1 MLEMYKRD
9 RFNNELVTER
19 CDELIPLEQ
28 RLQDVD
34 VMLTPGGGR
43 AARAGGVDPLRL
55 RRADPAGLALLPELR
70 AAGRRGAGRHLRAL
84 RLAAA
89 GRGDVLRPLRQ
100 PDRRGT
106 PAGIPAARPRR
117 RARARGAGARTVV
130 VAPTETEAPPAAA
143 KLDAPCPRCGA
154 TYEAHQEYCLDCG
167 LRLPAEATGVV
178 AALGGAWRRR
188 LRWYPGDWMWVVLGL
203 LGIAALGAGLAVLA
217 SRGGPAPETIVATTS
232 PGVTTRQAVQTTP
245 VPTAAAQPT
254 PPAAPPPAVQNPPP
268 AQQSSASGRRTRA
281 AGPSSCAPTRAPR
294 SPAQEAREALGSGLR
309 DVGVIESSDYSS
321 LHPGYFVVFSG
332 IYDDQ
337 GDAEAAL
344 TGAEDAGY
352 PEAYVRPVSP

>member
-1 MLEMYKRD
+1 M
-9 RFNNELVTER
+9 
-19 CDELIPLEQ
+19 
-28 RLQDVD
+28 
-34 VMLTPGGGR
+34 
-43 AARAGGVDPLRL
+43 
-55 RRADPAGLALLPELR
+55 
-70 AAGRRGAGRHLRAL
+70 
-84 RLAAA
+84 
-89 GRGDVLRPLRQ
+89 
-100 PDRRGT
+100 
-106 PAGIPAARPRR
+106 
-117 RARARGAGARTVV
+117 

-143 KLDAPCPRCGA
+143 ELDPCPRCGA
-154 TYEAHQEYCLDCG
+154 PYEPHQEYCLDCG

-245 VPTAAAQPT
+245 VPTAAAQPG
-254 PPAAPPPAVQNPPP
+254 PPAAPPPAAQNPPP
-268 AQQSSASGRRTRA
+268 ARQQLREWPANQRGWTVVLRSDTSAQVA
-281 AGPSSCAPTRAPR
+281 R
-294 SPAQEAREALGSGLR
+294 SEAREALGSGLR

-337 GDAEAAL
+337 GDAETAL
-344 TGAEDAGY
+344 AGAEDAGY